1 VSLRSG
7 IWGDVRRNFGCVG
20 VGVSGWNILSP
31 VKPNRRS
38 FAFQVYRWV
47 AAYGLDLH
55 KTWKAV
61 RFTPAF
67 LTGFF
72 RYRRLA
78 KTAPAGWPLGLN
90 HPQLADW
97 GESGGSTSGHYFH
110 QDLYVARRVHEN
122 SPRRH
127 IDVGSRVD
135 GFVAHVAAFRE
146 IEVIDIRP
154 NVSSVHRIK
163 FSQCD
168 LMAPPAHMQNLCDS
182 LSCLHAL
189 EHFGLGRY
197 GDPLNPDGYRAGFSG
212 LTRLLAPNGLLYFSV
227 PIGTQ
232 RIEFNAHRVFSVQTV
247 LELAA
252 PSFSLERFAFVND
265 AGEFREVPIEEMIS
279 ATRNLYYGCGIF
291 EFRKNRVGPREEQS
305 PSAPPPR

>member
-1 VSLRSG
+1 M
-7 IWGDVRRNFGCVG
+7 
-20 VGVSGWNILSP
+20 ILFL

-38 FAFQVYRWV
+38 LAFHIYRWV
-47 AAYGLDLH
+47 AAYGLDLR

-61 RFTPAF
+61 CFTPGYLAA
-67 LTGFF
+67 FF
-72 RYRRLA
+72 RYKRLA
-78 KTAPAGWPLGLN
+78 KSGAPGWPIRLN
-90 HPQLADW
+90 YPQLADW

-154 NVSSVHRIK
+154 NVASAHRIK

-168 LMAPPAHMQNLCDS
+168 LMAPPAHMENLCDS

-197 GDPLNPDGYRAGFSG
+197 GDPVSPNGYRDGFAG
-212 LTRLLAPNGLLYFSV
+212 LARLLAPSGILYLSV

-247 LELAA
+247 IELAG
-252 PSFSLERFAFVND
+252 PWFSLERFAYVND
-265 AGEFREVPIEEMIS
+265 DGEFREISIEEMLS
-279 ATRNLYYGCGIF
+279 ATRDLYYGCGIF
-291 EFRKNRVGPREEQS
+291 EFRKARTGPLES
-305 PSAPPPR
+305 PEPSASAPPRR